1 MTLLVT
7 GVAGF
12 IGYHLAEALL
22 ARGRTVL
29 GIDSLND
36 YYDPKLKHAR
46 LARLEG
52 RPGFDFRRID
62 VADRQAM
69 FALAEESPGIETP
82 GIETIVHLA
91 AQAGVRYSLD
101 HPAAYVDANVMG
113 QLAVLELARRL
124 SNLSHLVYAS
134 SSSVYGRNEK
144 QPFAVGDPV
153 ERPASVYAATK
164 RAGELLARTYA
175 DLYGLPVTGLRF
187 FTVYGPW
194 GRPDMAYYSFTRAIF
209 EDRPIRVFNQGRMMR
224 DFTYIDDILT
234 GLLAAIDRPP
244 AGPGPEGGGNEAAAP
259 GGLTTHRLYNLGN
272 HRTEPLLR
280 FIEVLEAACGREAR
294 KEMTDMQPGD
304 MVETYA
310 DIASSTRDLGFQPTT
325 TIDEGLPRFVAWFRD
340 YHGV

>member
-1 MTLLVT
+1 MALLVT

-22 ARGRTVL
+22 ADGRTVL

-36 YYDPKLKHAR
+36 YYDPKLKNAR
-46 LARLEG
+46 LTRLEA
-52 RPGFDFRRID
+52 RPGFEFRQIN

-69 FALAEESPGIETP
+69 FALADQSPD
-82 GIETIVHLA
+82 IETIVHLA

-101 HPAAYVDANVMG
+101 NPAAYVDANVMG

-124 SNLSHLVYAS
+124 PNLSHLVYAS

-194 GRPDMAYYSFTRAIF
+194 GRPDMAYYRFTRAIF
-209 EDRPIRVFNQGRMMR
+209 EDRPIRVFNQGRMKR

-234 GLLAAIDRPP
+234 GLLAAIERPP
-244 AGPGPEGGGNEAAAP
+244 AGPGPEGGGDEAAAR
-259 GGLTTHRLYNLGN
+259 GDLTTHRLYNLGN

-304 MVETYA
+304 VAETYA